1 MKFHLNFAPEKSPN
15 EINHT
20 HNIFLIGSCFTENI
34 AHKLTEYEFKTYSNP
49 SGILFNPASIL
60 HCLNSLIQEK
70 AFDEKHLLQRDT
82 TFLSYQHHSFIH
94 ASDKNQLT
102 EKINSENAKAVTF
115 LKESNFLIITFGTAF
130 TYRHLELN
138 EVVANCHKQASSV
151 FEKKLLEVNTIVNDY
166 SLFVL
171 ALQKINPNLNILL
184 TVSPVKH
191 LKDGVVENNVS
202 KATLLL
208 SIHELVKKHSNC
220 SYFPAYELVTDDL
233 RDYRFYKQDLAHP
246 NDMAINYVWE
256 KFSDCFFSAETKQ
269 FNQGIQKLN
278 AALNHRSNVSSPK
291 ELEKLNDFIDK
302 QKRELYGKY

>member
-1 MKFHLNFAPEKSPN
+1 MKFHLNFTPEKSFN
-15 EINHT
+15 EINHS

-34 AHKLTEYEFKTYSNP
+34 AHKLIECAFKTYHNP

-60 HCLNSLIQEK
+60 QCLNSLVEEK
-70 AFDEKHLLQRDT
+70 NFDEKYLLQRDT
-82 TFLSYQHHSFIH
+82 IHLSYLHHSSIH
-94 ASDKNQLT
+94 ASDKNQLI
-102 EKINSENAKAVTF
+102 EKINSENVKAKAF

-130 TYRHLELN
+130 AYQHMGLN
-138 EVVANCHKQASSV
+138 EVVANCHKQPGSA

-166 SLFVL
+166 SLLVL
-171 ALQKINPNLNILL
+171 ALQKINPDLNILF

-191 LKDGVVENNVS
+191 LKDGVVENNLS

-208 SIHELVKKHSNC
+208 SVHELVKKHPNC
-220 SYFPAYELVTDDL
+220 SYFPAYELVNDDL

-246 NDMAINYVWE
+246 NDIAINYVWE
-256 KFSDCFFSAETKQ
+256 KFSDCFFSAETKH

-291 ELEKLNDFIDK
+291 ELQKLNDFIDK
-302 QKRELYGKY
+302 QKRELYGM